1 MYSYL
6 YTLCLSLLL
15 LPSLVAL
22 GTPETSGRPEEASTP
37 PLDCSDFETF
47 LSSGEFTL
55 SYTATLGTECVT
67 ISTQLNFGADYT
79 LEEVASDGTVLNGY
93 TYAITAV
100 DDQCAL
106 ASAEDDCGVQL
117 LAFNGDNSALTLTAD
132 GGEAT
137 LTPVPENTDD
147 WGIWQSYVILNDGVN
162 DIYMAGGLNPDAT
175 HPSFEGAD
183 FGTLSTDGSTLI
195 LNGGEIKTYKN
206 NAANV
211 CGGNLQYRVYQSGV
225 QPGSFSG
232 VDLAFNTNLGN
243 GDQKWSTTN
252 AGIDLLSGLTPGDYT
267 LEVYWDADGDT
278 FGSCG
283 STNYENNNGGNY
295 TASFSLITAVSGC
308 TDPDYAEY
316 DASATTDDSSCA
328 TLLSVTNENTSAK
341 YATIQAGIDAASAG
355 DVLSLA
361 ATTFNPTGTINVDK
375 SLTIS
380 GAGSGSTTI
389 DIGGYNAWGIY
400 ITADNVTLS
409 GVTIQGDASVNEA
422 YALKAGSGN
431 NTGGSPSICQNLAYS
446 DIIIQGT
453 KRTAIDING
462 VNGAT
467 LTNITATGATGG
479 FGMSI
484 SSSANV
490 AVTNLTT
497 SGNAWGDVGIFPAN
511 TAYQWPSLEGPAG
524 ITFDG
529 TLDLSSGQGSIS
541 VQDGAL
547 ASGGTWVGSISIDA
561 ADNADVTVPNNF
573 DVRLDA
579 VRSDGLAF
587 HVVTNGGAAEPTL
600 NALLGATS
608 PFSYSDITLQNL
620 LTDEWAV
627 SAGMELQATIDAA
640 DAGDTIELDGALS
653 ASETINVNKSINM
666 YGGGSGTTTIATSSA
681 GYGMSISADN
691 VSLSGFTL
699 DGSGTFGVKASGV
712 SNFSLNDVEATNGGN
727 SAIDLNGVNGATL
740 TNISASNTAL
750 GYGLAIAS
758 SSDVTINGITTSS
771 NTYGAVGIFPAQTQ
785 YQDAGLEAPSNIVIG
800 GTVSLNSG
808 AGAITVQN
816 GALNSGGT
824 WVGTVSNDAADNAD
838 VTVPADFTHAL
849 YSTRND
855 GITGQSVAAQAVIQ
869 GLVAYGAANPVP
881 GIEYSDVYI
890 YDMDNGDYEVIEP
903 LLIQDAIDAAETGDL
918 INVLAGTYVLE
929 NEIVVNKALT
939 ISGSSRDDVI
949 LDGSGS
955 SDSYGFSIQSDN
967 VTLSGM
973 TVNGGGLAGPIVFGI
988 HVRPD
993 FSGFTATGMS
1003 ANNCQQNGIGLTGIN
1018 GDNGANTISDFVA
1031 TGNGLYS
1038 IGIGSSEDVTV
1049 SNVSG
1054 GNIGLYL
1061 SSASTSQTMSN
1072 VVFQE
1077 PMTLTGGFVIE
1088 KTTTAQKIT
1097 YSTSDGTDADYN
1109 ASAGVVVP
1117 TDFDQAFHSSLED
1130 VPLYGTI
1137 GDVDLVSL
1145 VTETALPFFISATT
1159 GGTYTASG
1167 LAVRDLSEGRWEI
1180 TNDLSI
1186 QDAIDIAES
1195 GDNIWIAD
1203 DTHTITSTI
1212 DVNKGLT
1219 IEGESMAGAI
1229 LDASGMTPLTNRVIE
1244 TDADNITLRNLTIK
1258 PITDPD
1264 PVANNS
1270 IGFTIKAGANSTP
1283 TINDGLVMEN
1293 ITIDGAAE
1301 RTPFDFHGLDNVTL
1315 TNLNASGTTRGNG
1328 MQLTGCTNVTL
1339 NSFTGTAN
1347 AWGGIAVYAS
1357 RYVPSAG
1364 RGSDNI
1370 SIVGSGLSIDGAVFS
1385 QDDIDPANGDLL
1397 NTNVSVTGWDFLVY
1411 NDAFRGGAND
1421 SEEYTFY
1428 AEDETAAVTLALGL
1442 NTGNTASSAQQIST
1456 SDWIVA
1462 NGMAIAPALSDAA
1475 ADQNVEVRAGTY
1487 EEDLA
1492 FDKELNINGP
1502 NSGIAHDGS
1511 RGAEAIIDGEHTL
1524 SATGAV
1530 MLDGLQFLSNNP
1542 AETSTIYITTAAGHT
1557 IQNNQ
1562 FVSSIAGGGTGGQND
1577 MALYTSV
1584 LSSGSMTIA
1593 ENSFSGDGTFSDG
1606 ERYSSA
1612 AWGRGLWFN
1621 GGGAAVT
1628 VSNNAFANCRTGM
1641 NLENYDNSTCSIENN
1656 SFVDCGTGMS
1666 LGVPTAGDI
1675 TSITNNSFQDVDTDI
1690 NARNLTGNL
1699 NWDLDATG
1707 NSALPGNST
1716 YYSDL
1721 GAIPGN
1727 SSGDID
1733 DPNGNLA
1740 YLSGNGEDRLIFGG
1754 EDNTVTG
1761 DYTAAANDYLDG
1773 GGGTNY
1779 AQYGDAASDLT
1790 LSAFG
1795 DTLYVQSPTAGNDTL
1810 LNFGFLI
1817 LSDGPLAVILG
1828 CTDSGADNYDVTA
1841 TVDNLTC
1848 EIQGCT
1854 TPGAC
1859 NFDTSANTDDGSC
1872 EFTSCAGCRDEGA
1885 CNYDPAATLD
1895 GPAGTC
1901 TYPATYYVDCD
1912 GNCLDGFDLDNNGTC
1927 DPEDV
1932 VGCMNANASNY
1943 NVFATVPDGSCAFEI
1958 VGCIQPDACNYNS
1971 DATIADVTSTCIFP
1985 SETYLNCQG
1994 ACVNDSDGDGV
2005 CDEIEVAGCTDSGAD
2020 NYNAAATDDDGS
2032 CITSSAP
2039 GCLIPSATNYDPNVT
2054 VQGQPVTSFCT
2065 FNFIT
2070 PPMIAPPGVDCADSN
2085 ACNYDNTASGYS
2097 ECEYS
2102 SCLGCTIPSACN
2114 YDDTAIYNDGSCEYT
2129 SCTGCTTSGACN
2141 YDDTA
2146 TINDGS
2152 CEYTSCAGC
2161 TEPNANNYDAS
2172 ATNDDGSCEYLGC
2185 TNASACNYG
2194 CTDVA
2199 ACTAAGVSG
2208 PNTDDG
2214 SCEFTSCAGCQDSGA
2229 CNYDATATIAG
2240 SCEFT
2245 SCAGCTDNTAD
2256 NHDAGATIDDGSCA
2270 FGGCTNGSACNYD
2283 ASANVD
2289 DGSCTYPASGFD
2301 CNGDCLDL
2309 NNNSIC
2315 DNAET
2320 PVPGCTNPNACN
2332 YDASATQ
2339 NDGSCTVV
2347 TASAS
2352 DITVELDANGVASI
2366 APSDVLASEA
2376 NLIGHWTFE
2385 AGQEATD
2392 LTGNWGD
2399 LNVVPGDLVGG
2410 SLDLDPG
2417 DYYATSGYTGNT
2429 ISEKTLMAWVQIEDL
2444 AVVSGSPIS
2453 LNDNSGNFFDGIV
2466 YAERQANRFMSG
2478 SDNFNRTDDFTP
2490 GFEETLTGTFVN
2502 IAITYVDEGGS
2513 TRVTGYRNGVQIGTY
2528 AQGTL
2533 QTWTN
2538 GNARIQFGPRH
2549 YTSNGNVDMLVEEA
2563 RIYDRALTGPEI
2575 EEIIAGECTIASST
2589 VAPNTFDV
2597 DDLGPNNAVLTV
2609 TDDQGNS
2616 DTDGFVVTVE
2626 DNIPPVASANDITL
2640 EMTSTSQEVIL
2651 TALQVSTSTDNA
2663 GIESQTLS
2671 QNSFF
2676 GCDDVKTHLVTLTVV
2691 DYAGN
2696 SDYVTFNVTITHP
2709 DVDSDGI
2716 CDDQDNCTDLTAN
2729 NYNDPANGVC
2739 QPCGTA
2745 PVFTGVAVTSAAQ
2758 NMTEANGV
2766 VYLDIT
2772 SGTPIT
2778 LQLTGINGTAD
2789 YSATIPTEM
2798 GTIPAGYYEARI
2810 IDADGCLGVADA
2822 PGGSTFGQPSVMY
2835 PLVMP
2840 YTQCCSGC
2848 GIYDADTDGI
2858 CDDSDNCINKLAP
2871 NYNDP
2876 ANEDCIISGCTNP
2889 NYTEYNPAATVDDGS
2904 CETFND

>member
-1 MYSYL
+1 MREIFF
-6 YTLCLSLLL
+6 TLLL
-15 LPSLVAL
+15 LCSAAVFANPTLENEAM
-22 GTPETSGRPEEASTP
+22 ERPVV
-37 PLDCSDFETF
+37 DCGLFTDFIADEVM
-47 LSSGEFTL
+47 TL
-55 SYTATLGTECVT
+55 SYTASFGDACVT
-67 ISTQLNFGADYT
+67 IESTLFFDAAGTASEWDAEGNVLSTFSYEVSDLNGQCLLT
-79 LEEVASDGTVLNGY
+79 SPVAS
-93 TYAITAV
+93 
-100 DDQCAL
+100 
-106 ASAEDDCGVQL
+106 CGAQI
-117 LAFNGDNSALTLTAD
+117 LAFNNDNSALTLTAD
-132 GGEAT
+132 GEEAS
-137 LTPVPENTDD
+137 LTPV
-147 WGIWQSYVILNDGVN
+147 
-162 DIYMAGGLNPDAT
+162 AGD
-175 HPSFEGAD
+175 
-183 FGTLSTDGSTLI
+183 
-195 LNGGEIKTYKN
+195 
-206 NAANV
+206 
-211 CGGNLQYRVYQSGV
+211 
-225 QPGSFSG
+225 
-232 VDLAFNTNLGN
+232 
-243 GDQKWSTTN
+243 
-252 AGIDLLSGLTPGDYT
+252 
-267 LEVYWDADGDT
+267 
-278 FGSCG
+278 
-283 STNYENNNGGNY
+283 
-295 TASFSLITAVSGC
+295 
-308 TDPDYAEY
+308 
-316 DASATTDDSSCA
+316 
-328 TLLSVTNENTSAK
+328 VTNQNTSVQ

-355 DVLSLA
+355 DVLILA
-361 ATTFNPTGTINVDK
+361 ATTFYPTSTITVDK
-375 SLTIS
+375 PLTIT

-400 ITADNVTLS
+400 ITANDVTLS

-431 NTGGSPSICQNLAYS
+431 NTGGSPSICENLAYS

-511 TAYQWPSLEGPAG
+511 TAYQWPSLEGPSG

-529 TLDLSSGQGSIS
+529 TLDLSSGQGNIS

-547 ASGGTWVGSISIDA
+547 ASGGTWIGSISIDA
-561 ADNADVTVPNNF
+561 NDNADVTVPSNF

-587 HVVTNGGAAEPTL
+587 HVVTTGGAAEPTL

-608 PFSYSDITLQNL
+608 PFSYSEITLQNL

-640 DAGDTIELDGALS
+640 DAEDTIELDGALT

-666 YGGGSGTTTIATSSA
+666 YGGGSGTTTITTTSA

-699 DGSGTFGVKASGV
+699 EGSGTFGVKASGV

-758 SSDVTINGITTSS
+758 SSDITINGITTSS

-808 AGAITVQN
+808 AGSITVQN

-869 GLVAYGAANPVP
+869 GLVAYGAANPIS
-881 GIEYSDVYI
+881 GIEYSEVYI

-903 LLIQDAIDAAETGDL
+903 LLIQDAIDAAEAGDL
-918 INVLAGTYVLE
+918 INVLAGTYALE
-929 NEIVVNKALT
+929 NEVVVNKALT

-955 SDSYGFSIQSDN
+955 SDSYGFSVQSDN

-1088 KTTTAQKIT
+1088 KTTSAQEIT

-1109 ASAGVVVP
+1109 ANAGVVVP

-1145 VTETALPFFISATT
+1145 VNAAALPFFIAGTT
-1159 GGTYTASG
+1159 GGPYTASG

-1186 QDAIDIAES
+1186 QDAIDIADS
-1195 GDNIWIAD
+1195 GDLIWVAD
-1203 DTHTITSTI
+1203 NTHTISSTI
-1212 DVNKGLT
+1212 DVNKGVT

-1229 LDASGMTPLTNRVIE
+1229 LDASAMTPLTNRVIE
-1244 TDADNITLRNLTIK
+1244 TNADNITLRNLTIK

-1264 PVANNS
+1264 PAANNS
-1270 IGFTIKAGANSTP
+1270 IGFTIKAGANATP
-1283 TINDGLVMEN
+1283 TINDGLVLEN

-1328 MQLTGCTNVTL
+1328 MQFTGCTNVTL
-1339 NSFTGTAN
+1339 NSFTGTSN
-1347 AWGGIAVYAS
+1347 AWGGIAIYAS
-1357 RYVPSAG
+1357 RYVPAEG

-1370 SIVGSGLSIDGAVFS
+1370 SIVGSGLSTDGAVFS
-1385 QDDIDPANGDLL
+1385 QDDIDPSNGDLF

-1411 NDAFRGGAND
+1411 NDAFRGGYND

-1428 AEDETAAVTLALGL
+1428 AEDETTAIITALGL
-1442 NTGNTASSAQQIST
+1442 NNSNTASSAQEIST

-1462 NGMAIAPALSDAA
+1462 DGMAIAPALSDAA
-1475 ADQNVEVRAGTY
+1475 AGQNVEVRAGTY

-1492 FDKELNINGP
+1492 FDKQLNINGP
-1502 NSGIAHDGS
+1502 NAGIAHDGT

-1542 AETSTIYITTAAGHT
+1542 AQTSTIFITTAAGHT

-1562 FVSSIAGGGTGGQND
+1562 FISSIAGGGTGGQND

-1584 LSSGSMTIA
+1584 LSSGSMTIT
-1593 ENSFSGDGTFSDG
+1593 ENSFSGDGNFSDG
-1606 ERYSSA
+1606 DRYSSA
-1612 AWGRGLWFN
+1612 AWGRGLWLN

-1628 VSNNAFANCRTGM
+1628 VSNNTFTNCRSAM
-1641 NLENYDNSTCSIENN
+1641 NLEDYDNSTCSIENN

-1675 TSITNNSFQDVDTDI
+1675 TTITNNGFQDVDTDI

-1707 NSALPGNST
+1707 NGALPGNST

-1721 GAIPGN
+1721 GFIPGN
-1727 SSGDID
+1727 SAGDID
-1733 DPNGNLA
+1733 DPNGNLV
-1740 YLSGNGEDRLIFGG
+1740 YLSGNGEDRLIFGD

-1779 AQYGDAASDLT
+1779 AQYGTTVSGTAYGDAAADLT
-1790 LSAFG
+1790 LTAYG
-1795 DTLYVQSPTAGNDTL
+1795 DTLFVQSPTAGNDTL
-1810 LNFGFLI
+1810 LNFGTLL
-1817 LSDGPLAVILG
+1817 LSDGPLTVILG
-1828 CTDSGADNYDVTA
+1828 CTDSDADNYDNTA

-1854 TPGAC
+1854 NLGAC
-1859 NFDTSANTDDGSC
+1859 NFDSAANTDDGSC
-1872 EFTSCAGCRDEGA
+1872 EFASCAGCRDEGA

-1901 TYPATYYVDCD
+1901 AYPAIYYVDCD

-1943 NVFATVPDGSCAFEI
+1943 NVFATVPDGSCAFEV
-1958 VGCIQPDACNYNS
+1958 VGCIQPDACNYNP
-1971 DATIADVTSTCIFP
+1971 DATIADVSNTCIFP

-1994 ACVNDSDGDGV
+1994 ACLNDADGDGV
-2005 CDEIEVAGCTDSGAD
+2005 CDENEVAGCTDSGAD

-2032 CITSSAP
+2032 CITSTAP
-2039 GCLIPSATNYDPNVT
+2039 GCLIPSASNYDPNVT
-2054 VQGQPVTSFCT
+2054 VQGQPITSYCT

-2070 PPMIAPPGVDCADSN
+2070 PPMMPPPGVDCADSY

-2097 ECEYS
+2097 ECEYA
-2102 SCLGCTIPSACN
+2102 SCLGCTFTAACN
-2114 YDDTAIYNDGSCEYT
+2114 YDGTAIYNDGSCEYT
-2129 SCTGCTTSGACN
+2129 SCAGCTTSGACN
-2141 YDDTA
+2141 YDASA

-2161 TEPNANNYDAS
+2161 TEPNASNYDAS
-2172 ATNDDGSCEYLGC
+2172 ATIDDGSCEYLGC
-2185 TNASACNYG
+2185 TNTNACNYG
-2194 CTDVA
+2194 CTDAA
-2199 ACTAAGVSG
+2199 ACAAAGVSG
-2208 PNTDDG
+2208 PNTEDG
-2214 SCEFTSCAGCQDSGA
+2214 SCEFTSCAGCQDAAA

-2245 SCAGCTDNTAD
+2245 TCAGCTDNTAD
-2256 NHDAGATIDDGSCA
+2256 NYDASATIDDGTCA

-2309 NNNSIC
+2309 NNDNIC
-2315 DNAET
+2315 DSAQI

-2347 TASAS
+2347 TAAAS
-2352 DITVELDANGVASI
+2352 NITVQLDATGTASI
-2366 APSDVLASEA
+2366 LPADADNGS
-2376 NLIGHWTFE
+2376 
-2385 AGQEATD
+2385 
-2392 LTGNWGD
+2392 
-2399 LNVVPGDLVGG
+2399 GG
-2410 SLDLDPG
+2410 G
-2417 DYYATSGYTGNT
+2417 
-2429 ISEKTLMAWVQIEDL
+2429 
-2444 AVVSGSPIS
+2444 
-2453 LNDNSGNFFDGIV
+2453 
-2466 YAERQANRFMSG
+2466 
-2478 SDNFNRTDDFTP
+2478 
-2490 GFEETLTGTFVN
+2490 
-2502 IAITYVDEGGS
+2502 
-2513 TRVTGYRNGVQIGTY
+2513 
-2528 AQGTL
+2528 
-2533 QTWTN
+2533 
-2538 GNARIQFGPRH
+2538 
-2549 YTSNGNVDMLVEEA
+2549 
-2563 RIYDRALTGPEI
+2563 
-2575 EEIIAGECTIASST
+2575 CTIASST

-2626 DNIPPVASANDITL
+2626 DNIPPVASANDITIA
-2640 EMTSTSQEVIL
+2640 MTSTSQEVIL
-2651 TALQVSTSTDNA
+2651 EALDVSTSTDNA

-2671 QNSFF
+2671 QTSFF
-2676 GCDDVKTHLVTLTVV
+2676 GCDDVTTHLVTLTVV
-2691 DYAGN
+2691 DFAGN

-2745 PVFTGVAVTSAAQ
+2745 PVFLGLVASSPAA

-2766 VYLDIT
+2766 VTLDIT
-2772 SGTPIT
+2772 SGAPIT
-2778 LQLTGINGTAD
+2778 LQLTGINGTPD
-2789 YSATIPTEM
+2789 YVATIPTEM
-2798 GTIPAGYYEARI
+2798 GTIPAGYYEARV
-2810 IDADGCLGVADA
+2810 IDADGCLGVASA
-2822 PGGSTFGQPSVMY
+2822 PGGSTFGQPSVYY
-2835 PLVMP
+2835 PLIMP

-2848 GIYDADTDGI
+2848 GIYDSDTDGI
-2858 CDDSDNCINKLAP
+2858 CDDSDNCINRRAT
-2871 NYNDP
+2871 NFADP
-2876 ANEDCIISGCTNP
+2876 ANVICIVPGCMDADYLQYDP
-2889 NYTEYNPAATVDDGS
+2889 EATVDDGS
-2904 CETFND
+2904 CATLAD

>member
-1 MYSYL
+1 MREIFF
-6 YTLCLSLLL
+6 TLLL
-15 LPSLVAL
+15 LCSAAVFANPTLENEAM
-22 GTPETSGRPEEASTP
+22 ERPVV
-37 PLDCSDFETF
+37 DCGLFTDFIADEVM
-47 LSSGEFTL
+47 TL
-55 SYTATLGTECVT
+55 SYTASFGDACVT
-67 ISTQLNFGADYT
+67 IESTLFFDAAGTASEWDAEGNVLSTFSYEVSDLNGQCLLT
-79 LEEVASDGTVLNGY
+79 SPVAS
-93 TYAITAV
+93 
-100 DDQCAL
+100 
-106 ASAEDDCGVQL
+106 CGAQI
-117 LAFNGDNSALTLTAD
+117 LAFNNDNSALTLTAD
-132 GGEAT
+132 GEEAS
-137 LTPVPENTDD
+137 LTPV
-147 WGIWQSYVILNDGVN
+147 
-162 DIYMAGGLNPDAT
+162 AGD
-175 HPSFEGAD
+175 
-183 FGTLSTDGSTLI
+183 
-195 LNGGEIKTYKN
+195 
-206 NAANV
+206 
-211 CGGNLQYRVYQSGV
+211 
-225 QPGSFSG
+225 
-232 VDLAFNTNLGN
+232 
-243 GDQKWSTTN
+243 
-252 AGIDLLSGLTPGDYT
+252 
-267 LEVYWDADGDT
+267 
-278 FGSCG
+278 
-283 STNYENNNGGNY
+283 
-295 TASFSLITAVSGC
+295 
-308 TDPDYAEY
+308 
-316 DASATTDDSSCA
+316 
-328 TLLSVTNENTSAK
+328 VTNQNTSVQ

-355 DVLSLA
+355 DVLILA
-361 ATTFNPTGTINVDK
+361 ATTFYPTSTITVDK
-375 SLTIS
+375 PLTIT

-389 DIGGYNAWGIY
+389 
-400 ITADNVTLS
+400 
-409 GVTIQGDASVNEA
+409 
-422 YALKAGSGN
+422 
-431 NTGGSPSICQNLAYS
+431 
-446 DIIIQGT
+446 
-453 KRTAIDING
+453 
-462 VNGAT
+462 
-467 LTNITATGATGG
+467 
-479 FGMSI
+479 
-484 SSSANV
+484 
-490 AVTNLTT
+490 
-497 SGNAWGDVGIFPAN
+497 
-511 TAYQWPSLEGPAG
+511 
-524 ITFDG
+524 
-529 TLDLSSGQGSIS
+529 
-541 VQDGAL
+541 
-547 ASGGTWVGSISIDA
+547 
-561 ADNADVTVPNNF
+561 
-573 DVRLDA
+573 
-579 VRSDGLAF
+579 
-587 HVVTNGGAAEPTL
+587 
-600 NALLGATS
+600 
-608 PFSYSDITLQNL
+608 
-620 LTDEWAV
+620 
-627 SAGMELQATIDAA
+627 
-640 DAGDTIELDGALS
+640 
-653 ASETINVNKSINM
+653 
-666 YGGGSGTTTIATSSA
+666 TTTSA

-758 SSDVTINGITTSS
+758 SSDITINGITTSS

-808 AGAITVQN
+808 AGSITVQN

-869 GLVAYGAANPVP
+869 GLVAYGAANPIS
-881 GIEYSDVYI
+881 GIEYSEVYI

-903 LLIQDAIDAAETGDL
+903 LLIQDAIDAAEAGDL
-918 INVLAGTYVLE
+918 INVLAGTYALE
-929 NEIVVNKALT
+929 NEVVVNKALT
-939 ISGSSRDDVI
+939 ISGSSRDEVI

-955 SDSYGFSIQSDN
+955 SDSYGFSVQSDN

-1088 KTTTAQKIT
+1088 KTTTAQEIT

-1109 ASAGVVVP
+1109 ANAGVVVP

-1145 VTETALPFFISATT
+1145 VNAAALPFFIAGTT
-1159 GGTYTASG
+1159 GGPYTASG

-1186 QDAIDIAES
+1186 QDAIDIADS
-1195 GDNIWIAD
+1195 GDLIWVAD
-1203 DTHTITSTI
+1203 NTHTISSTI
-1212 DVNKGLT
+1212 DVNKGVT

-1229 LDASGMTPLTNRVIE
+1229 LDASAMTPLTNRVIE
-1244 TDADNITLRNLTIK
+1244 TNADNITLRNLTIK

-1264 PVANNS
+1264 PAANNS
-1270 IGFTIKAGANSTP
+1270 IGFTIKAGANATP
-1283 TINDGLVMEN
+1283 TINDGLVLEN

-1328 MQLTGCTNVTL
+1328 MQFTGCTNVTL
-1339 NSFTGTAN
+1339 NSFTGTSN
-1347 AWGGIAVYAS
+1347 AWGGIAIYAS
-1357 RYVPSAG
+1357 RYVPAEG

-1370 SIVGSGLSIDGAVFS
+1370 SIVGSGLSTDGAVFS
-1385 QDDIDPANGDLL
+1385 QDDIDPSNGDLF

-1411 NDAFRGGAND
+1411 NDAFRGGYND

-1428 AEDETAAVTLALGL
+1428 AEDETTAIITALGL
-1442 NTGNTASSAQQIST
+1442 NNSNTASSAQEIST

-1462 NGMAIAPALSDAA
+1462 DGMAIAPALSDAA
-1475 ADQNVEVRAGTY
+1475 AGQNVEVRAGTY

-1492 FDKELNINGP
+1492 FDKQLNINGP
-1502 NSGIAHDGS
+1502 NAGIAHDGT

-1542 AETSTIYITTAAGHT
+1542 AQTSTIFITTAAGHT

-1562 FVSSIAGGGTGGQND
+1562 FISSIAGGGTGGQND

-1584 LSSGSMTIA
+1584 LSSGSMTIT
-1593 ENSFSGDGTFSDG
+1593 ENSFSGDGNFSDG
-1606 ERYSSA
+1606 DRYSSA
-1612 AWGRGLWFN
+1612 AWGRGLWLN

-1628 VSNNAFANCRTGM
+1628 VSNNTFTNCRSAM
-1641 NLENYDNSTCSIENN
+1641 NLEDYDNSTCSIENN

-1675 TSITNNSFQDVDTDI
+1675 TTITNNGFQDVDTDI

-1707 NSALPGNST
+1707 NGALPGNST

-1721 GAIPGN
+1721 GFIPGN
-1727 SSGDID
+1727 SAGDID
-1733 DPNGNLA
+1733 DPNGNLV
-1740 YLSGNGEDRLIFGG
+1740 YLSGNGEDRLIFGD

-1779 AQYGDAASDLT
+1779 AQYGTTVSGTAYGDAAADLT
-1790 LSAFG
+1790 LTAYG
-1795 DTLYVQSPTAGNDTL
+1795 DTLFVQSPTAGNDTL
-1810 LNFGFLI
+1810 LNFGTLL
-1817 LSDGPLAVILG
+1817 LSDGPLTVILG
-1828 CTDSGADNYDVTA
+1828 CTDSDADNYDNTA

-1848 EIQGCT
+1848 EFQGCT
-1854 TPGAC
+1854 NLGAC
-1859 NFDTSANTDDGSC
+1859 NFDSAANTDDGSC
-1872 EFTSCAGCRDEGA
+1872 EFASCAGCRDEGA

-1901 TYPATYYVDCD
+1901 AYPAIYYVDCD

-1943 NVFATVPDGSCAFEI
+1943 NVFATVPDGSCAFEV
-1958 VGCIQPDACNYNS
+1958 VGCIQPDACNFNP

-1994 ACVNDSDGDGV
+1994 ACLNDADGDGV
-2005 CDEIEVAGCTDSGAD
+2005 CDENEVAGCTDSGAD

-2039 GCLIPSATNYDPNVT
+2039 GCLIPSATNYDPSVT
-2054 VQGQPVTSFCT
+2054 VQGQPITSFCT

-2070 PPMIAPPGVDCADSN
+2070 PPMMPPPGVDCADSY

-2097 ECEYS
+2097 ECEYA
-2102 SCLGCTIPSACN
+2102 SCLGCTFTAACN
-2114 YDDTAIYNDGSCEYT
+2114 YDGTAIYNDGSCEYT
-2129 SCTGCTTSGACN
+2129 SCAGCTTSGACN
-2141 YDDTA
+2141 YDASA

-2152 CEYTSCAGC
+2152 CEYSSCAGC
-2161 TEPNANNYDAS
+2161 TEPNASNYDAS
-2172 ATNDDGSCEYLGC
+2172 ATIDDGSCEYLGC
-2185 TNASACNYG
+2185 TNTNACNYG
-2194 CTDVA
+2194 CTDAA
-2199 ACTAAGVSG
+2199 ACAAAGVSG
-2208 PNTDDG
+2208 PNTEDG
-2214 SCEFTSCAGCQDSGA
+2214 TCEFTSCAGCQDAGA

-2245 SCAGCTDNTAD
+2245 TCAGCTDNTAD
-2256 NHDAGATIDDGSCA
+2256 NYDASATIDDGTCA

-2309 NNNSIC
+2309 NNDNIC
-2315 DNAET
+2315 DSAQI

-2347 TASAS
+2347 TAAAS
-2352 DITVELDANGVASI
+2352 NITVQLDATGTASI
-2366 APSDVLASEA
+2366 LPADADNGS
-2376 NLIGHWTFE
+2376 
-2385 AGQEATD
+2385 
-2392 LTGNWGD
+2392 
-2399 LNVVPGDLVGG
+2399 GG
-2410 SLDLDPG
+2410 G
-2417 DYYATSGYTGNT
+2417 
-2429 ISEKTLMAWVQIEDL
+2429 
-2444 AVVSGSPIS
+2444 
-2453 LNDNSGNFFDGIV
+2453 
-2466 YAERQANRFMSG
+2466 
-2478 SDNFNRTDDFTP
+2478 
-2490 GFEETLTGTFVN
+2490 
-2502 IAITYVDEGGS
+2502 
-2513 TRVTGYRNGVQIGTY
+2513 
-2528 AQGTL
+2528 
-2533 QTWTN
+2533 
-2538 GNARIQFGPRH
+2538 
-2549 YTSNGNVDMLVEEA
+2549 
-2563 RIYDRALTGPEI
+2563 
-2575 EEIIAGECTIASST
+2575 CTIASST

-2626 DNIPPVASANDITL
+2626 DNIPPVASANDITIA
-2640 EMTSTSQEVIL
+2640 MTSTSQEVIL
-2651 TALQVSTSTDNA
+2651 EALDVSTSTDNA

-2671 QNSFF
+2671 QTSFF
-2676 GCDDVKTHLVTLTVV
+2676 GCDDVTTHLVTLTVV
-2691 DYAGN
+2691 DFAGN

-2745 PVFTGVAVTSAAQ
+2745 PVFLGLVASSPAA

-2766 VYLDIT
+2766 VTLDIT
-2772 SGTPIT
+2772 SGAPIT
-2778 LQLTGINGTAD
+2778 LQLTGINGTPD
-2789 YSATIPTEM
+2789 YVATIPTEM
-2798 GTIPAGYYEARI
+2798 GTIPAGYYEARV
-2810 IDADGCLGVADA
+2810 IDADGCLGVASA
-2822 PGGSTFGQPSVMY
+2822 PGGSTFGQPSVYY
-2835 PLVMP
+2835 PLIMP

-2848 GIYDADTDGI
+2848 GIYDSDTDGI
-2858 CDDSDNCINKLAP
+2858 CDDSDNCINRRAT
-2871 NYNDP
+2871 NFADP
-2876 ANEDCIISGCTNP
+2876 ANVICIVPGCMDADYLQYDP
-2889 NYTEYNPAATVDDGS
+2889 EATVDDGS
-2904 CETFND
+2904 CATLASTCESPSMDGHSYGVVEIGDQCWFSENLRTTTYADGSAIPEETDNAAWTGLSTGARCDYDNDASNALTYGRLYNWYAVNNGSGLCPSGWHVPTDGEWTALETYLGANGHSGAEGTALKATSGWAGGGNGTDNFGFSALPGGVRSDNSHFYVAGGYGYWWSSSPIGGYAWFRSLNDASPAIDRNNDSPRDGFSVRCLRDAD